1 MASYTQ
7 GTSNQLTKKLWDGLL
22 HQSVQD
28 KQFFKNLIGKDKG
41 GEGSID
47 EQTVNTPIVQ
57 KTQLGK
63 DAGDQITMGLVKALV
78 QGDTYN
84 SGKTGSEALVDNELG
99 LTFHNVKVKIAH
111 YRNGVVIEGKM
122 TEQRSP
128 FNLRQ
133 EAKSLLSTHLS
144 KVLDDG
150 VFPTF
155 YMGWSPNVVRELGVS
170 VAAPTAHPNI
180 IYGKNQSALANVTS
194 SDVVDTLMLENLA
207 VAVIETNIN
216 PIKVDGNDA
225 FIFAVHPRGMKTL
238 RADSAWVDA
247 NKSGMP
253 RGGDNPIFSR
263 AEGRW
268 SNIYVMETN
277 KVSTAKT
284 WASATVT
291 GSGTG
296 ASPYILSISDDTVG
310 AGVTATDV
318 RMNVLMGSN
327 AVARAFALES
337 YMERRKEDD
346 YGNKIG
352 FGGGFLYGDRRA
364 DWALAQDSG
373 TDGSSKNQSSLL
385 VYSYS
390 PNPNSNFGG
399 VW

>member
-7 GTSNQLTKKLWDGLL
+7 GTNNQLTKKVWDGLL
-22 HQSVQD
+22 HESVQD
-28 KQFFKNLIGKDKG
+28 KQFFKGMIGKDKG

-47 EQTVNTPIVQ
+47 AQSVNTPIVQ

-63 DAGDQITMGLVKALV
+63 DSGDQVTMGLVKALV

-111 YRNGVVIEGKM
+111 YRNGVLIEGKM

-128 FNLRQ
+128 FSLRT
-133 EAKSLLSTHLS
+133 EAKGLLSTHLA

-155 YMGWSPNVVRELGVS
+155 YMGYSPNVVRELGVS
-170 VAAPTAHPNI
+170 IAAPAAHPNI
-180 IYGKNQSALANVTS
+180 IYGKNQSSLANVTAA
-194 SDVVDTLMLENLA
+194 DVVDTTMLENLA
-207 VAVIETNIN
+207 VAVIESNIN
-216 PIKVDGNDA
+216 PIRIEGNDT
-225 FIFAVHPRGMKTL
+225 FLFAVHARGMKTL
-238 RADSAWVDA
+238 RADSAWIDA
-247 NKSGMP
+247 NRSGMP
-253 RGGDNPIFSR
+253 RGDENPIFSR
-263 AEGRW
+263 ATGRW
-268 SNIYVMETN
+268 GNIYVMETN
-277 KVSTAKT
+277 KVGTAKT

-296 ASPYILSISDDTVG
+296 ADPYLLSISDDTVG
-310 AGVTATDV
+310 AGVSATDV
-318 RMNVLMGSN
+318 RMNVLIGSN

-364 DWALAQDSG
+364 DWALAADSG
-373 TDGSSKNQSSLL
+373 TDGTKKNQSSIL

-390 PNPNSNFGG
+390 PNPNSNFSG

>member
-7 GTSNQLTKKLWDGLL
+7 GTNNQATKKLWDGLL
-22 HQSVQD
+22 HESVQD
-28 KQFFKNLIGKDKG
+28 KQFFKSLIGKDKAS
-41 GEGSID
+41 EGSID
-47 EQTVNTPIVQ
+47 EQAVNFPIVQ

-63 DAGDQITMGLVKALV
+63 DSGDQITMGLVKALV

-84 SGKTGSEALVDNELG
+84 SGKTGNEALVDQELG

-128 FNLRQ
+128 YDLRSK
-133 EAKSLLSTHLS
+133 AKEVLSTHLS

-150 VFPTF
+150 VFPTV
-155 YMGWSPNVVRELGVS
+155 YMGYSPNVVRELGATI
-170 VAAPTAHPNI
+170 AAPSAHPNI

-194 SDVVDTLMLENLA
+194 GDVIDTGMLENLA
-207 VAVIETNIN
+207 VALAEANIN
-216 PIKVDGNDA
+216 PIKIDGNES
-225 FIFAVHPRGMKTL
+225 FLFAVHPRGTKTL
-238 RADSAWVDA
+238 RADSAWIDA
-247 NKSGMP
+247 NRNAMP

-263 AEGRW
+263 TAGRW

-284 WASATVT
+284 WSAATVT

-296 ASPYILSISDDTVG
+296 ADPYQLSISDATVG
-310 AGVTATDV
+310 GGITATDV
-318 RMNVLMGSN
+318 RMNVVFGAN

-337 YMERRKEDD
+337 YMARRKEDD
-346 YGNKIG
+346 YENKFG

-364 DWALAQDSG
+364 DWAVNADTG
-373 TDGSSKNQSSLL
+373 TDGATKNQSSLL

-390 PNPNSNFGG
+390 PNPNSSFSG